1 MLQSMGCKDM
11 TDRLNNKFPLG
22 RGRVQQRGQ
31 LNLERMEQM
40 RAL

>member
-11 TDRLNNKFPLG
+11 TDRLNKFPLG